1 MLKFPPNAEIL
12 SKDDFAIF
20 IFLVLEALKKIN
32 VVCQPTLS
40 FSWEKYGISRDLG
53 LRRRF

>member
-20 IFLVLEALKKIN
+20 IFLVLEALNKIN

-40 FSWEKYGISRDLG
+40 FSWEKIRH
-53 LRRRF
+53 

>member
-40 FSWEKYGISRDLG
+40 FSWGKTALAGIWASEED
-53 LRRRF
+53 F